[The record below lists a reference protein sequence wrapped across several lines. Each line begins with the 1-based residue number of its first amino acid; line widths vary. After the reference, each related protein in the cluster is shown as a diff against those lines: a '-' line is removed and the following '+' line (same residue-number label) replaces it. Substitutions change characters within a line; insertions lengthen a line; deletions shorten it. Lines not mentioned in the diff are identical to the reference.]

1 MTYIE
6 FFDKTATENICSSLI
21 YAPERVVLIGDNY
34 KKLEKSI
41 RRYQRVFENRNQKI
55 EFIPQ
60 TMSRGNLKNAVEALS
75 ALVEKYDDCVFDI
88 TGGEEAFILAL
99 GVVLERYPQKNIQ
112 VHKINIRNNT
122 VCDCDMDGVTVERKA
137 PYLSVEENIRIYGG
151 DVVYGDIDEQK
162 TYRWRLDEDFRKD
175 VDIIWNIC
183 KKDVRYWNAQ
193 IGVFQAIDEMGEISE
208 DGLTVRARRGAVENY
223 LSQRRSK
230 YKLSRGMLDYL
241 TDNKLL
247 TEFDDDEKDIK
258 VVYKNKQV
266 KKCLTKAGQAL
277 EMKIFINA
285 VDVRDKEGKRV
296 YDDVLNG
303 VVIKWDGEARDEKAG
318 EGYDTENEI
327 DVLMMHDAIPVFVS
341 CKNGLVTSEELYKLN
356 TVAERFGGKYAKKVL
371 FATAIS
377 LIGESG
383 EYLRARAEDMGI
395 IIIEDILNT
404 DNQGIQKKLRNLW
417 NMS

>member
-41 RRYQRVFENRNQKI
+41 RRYRRVFENRNQKI

-223 LSQRRSK
+223 LLQRRSK
-230 YKLSRGMLDYL
+230 YKLSRGILDYL
-241 TDNKLL
+241 TDNKLI

-258 VVYKNKQV
+258 VVYKNKQI

-285 VDVRDKEGKRV
+285 VDVRDKEGNRV

-356 TVAERFGGKYAKKVL
+356 IVAERFGGKYAKKVL